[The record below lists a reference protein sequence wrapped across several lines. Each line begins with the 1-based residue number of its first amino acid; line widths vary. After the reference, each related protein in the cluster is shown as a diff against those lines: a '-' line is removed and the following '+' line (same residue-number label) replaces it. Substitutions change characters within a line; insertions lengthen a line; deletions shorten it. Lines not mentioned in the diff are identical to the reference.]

1 MYRPS
6 SAVQPSN
13 APVSILSS
21 FSGRLTL
28 TSPSQYA
35 KASYPILVRFFEK
48 YIDFRELQPLNEV
61 SPIVVTLSGMVI
73 ASRLPQ
79 YPKAPLISSRPAGN
93 DCFQIP
99 TELECSVFQF
109 CNIFRKG
116 NTFQFSTPLKCI
128 CPNICHRIRQY
139 NICKIR

>member
-6 SAVQPSN
+6 NAVQPSN

-93 DCFQIP
+93 DIVFKFQQNWNVP
-99 TELECSVFQF
+99 SFNSV
-109 CNIFRKG
+109 IFFGRV
-116 NTFQFSTPLKCI
+116 TLSSFPH
-128 CPNICHRIRQY
+128 P
-139 NICKIR
+139 